1 MVICL
6 KREIWGEENYSKN
19 ICKDKIM
26 EGGLFYLNLLLEG
39 KFTQAPHAFQGK
51 QIFYCGLFVGT

>member
-1 MVICL
+1 MVVCL

-26 EGGLFYLNLLLEG
+26 GGGGYF
-39 KFTQAPHAFQGK
+39 
-51 QIFYCGLFVGT
+51 I